1 MTDTDERGV
10 TVPIN
15 YLLLV
20 GIVALLSAGLLASTS
35 TFVETQQ
42 ERAIQSEFQV
52 IGNRMA
58 SDIAGV
64 DRLARTVEGGGSVE
78 AEIDLP
84 RQVAGSAYRIGIDS
98 DGGERYLIEL
108 TSAEPDVSVS
118 VPVRSRTEI
127 TAGGLDGGDLTV
139 TYDSSSD
146 ELVVEN
152 A

>member
-42 ERAIQSEFQV
+42 ERAIESELQV

-58 SDIAGV
+58 SDIGGV
-64 DRLARTVEGGGSVE
+64 DRLAGTVEVPGSVE

-84 RQVAGSAYRIGIDS
+84 MQVAGSAYRIGIES
-98 DGGERYLIEL
+98 VGGDRYRIIL
-108 TSAEPDVSVS
+108 TSVEPDVSVS
-118 VPVRSRTEI
+118 VPVRSRTVI
-127 TAGGLDGGDLTV
+127 NAGGLDGGDLTV
-139 TYDSSSD
+139 SYDSSSD